1 MHRLDFSPFVS
12 PAKLYPN
19 IHRIIKFC
27 ETSVSARNSPRNSP
41 NRRNS
46 PRSGLVNSP
55 KLSGSSNFGAQNF
68 ELNRRLSN
76 INDVGL
82 SPWKT
87 IKSGVSLSPSSYKRK
102 LSIEKEIRN

>member
-12 PAKLYPN
+12 PSIIPN

-27 ETSVSARNSPRNSP
+27 ETSGSARNSPRNSP

-55 KLSGSSNFGAQNF
+55 KLSGSAGQKF
-68 ELNRRLSN
+68 
-76 INDVGL
+76 
-82 SPWKT
+82 
-87 IKSGVSLSPSSYKRK
+87 
-102 LSIEKEIRN
+102 